1 MATGALLT
9 PQRRARLADYGR
21 LMRVDR
27 PIGTLLLLWPTLWAL
42 WLAADGFPDLHLFLI
57 FFVGVFLMR
66 SAGCVINDFADR
78 DFDPHVRRTRNR
90 PLAAGR
96 VSPREALA
104 LFAGLCLA
112 AFILVLFTNAL
123 TIGLAFVGAAL
134 AAAYPFAKR
143 YTHLPQVVLG
153 AAFGWSVPMA
163 WAAQAGHVPPE
174 GWLLFIANL
183 LWTTAYDTMYG
194 MADREED
201 LKIGVKSTA
210 ILFGE
215 LDRFW
220 IGVLQAAAVIALFL
234 LGLKLQLGAFYY
246 MGITVAAGLGAW
258 HQLLI
263 EDRDPRRCFEAF
275 LHNNWFGFAIFI
287 GIVLDRLVPLGGGG

>member
-9 PQRRARLADYGR
+9 PQRRERLADYAR

-42 WLAADGFPDLHLFLI
+42 WLAADGFPDLHIFLI

-78 DFDPHVRRTRNR
+78 DFDPHVRRTRDR

-96 VSPREALA
+96 VSPGEALA
-104 LFAGLCLA
+104 LFAGLCLL
-112 AFILVLFTNAL
+112 AFILVLFTNTL
-123 TIGLAFVGAAL
+123 TIKLAFVGAAL
-134 AAAYPFAKR
+134 AALYPFAKR

-163 WAAQAGHVPPE
+163 WAAQAGEVPPE
-174 GWLLFIANL
+174 AWLLFIANL

-220 IGVLQAAAVIALFL
+220 IGILQTAAVIALFL

-246 MGITVAAGLGAW
+246 MGITVAAGLAVW

-275 LHNNWFGFAIFI
+275 LHNSWFGFAIFV
-287 GIVLDRLVPLGGGG
+287 GIVLDRLAPLGGGG